1 MRSISLCGR
10 SFSNT
15 IGFQNFAG
23 SLQHLDVN
31 CDLLFESICDEV
43 LNLCTVSCRTVTS
56 RCCRFHHLDSTVIG
70 NQWYLRMFTSP
81 HKEIDLINDLSK
93 EEFEPED
100 WKPGKSGLDAHM

>member
-43 LNLCTVSCRTVTS
+43 LNLCTVSCRTVTLFLEIS
-56 RCCRFHHLDSTVIG
+56 SPGFNIISHIKRAVYIG
-70 NQWYLRMFTSP
+70 VESD
-81 HKEIDLINDLSK
+81 ELINDLSK